1 MLAGMSG
8 SGGPSIDPGGLRNL
22 PEQPNIFPGAIAF
35 GEWGTLWLPWIF
47 GWNPPPNFQRALMI
61 LLGWW
66 ISSCGLI
73 RMMIHY
79 VLQPFTSFFLKPQPC
94 YWGPTK
100 WPWDSHTSLTRGWWR
115 ETLQSRKDGHAL
127 CSRRGQVPWLD
138 GWMVCSGL

>member
-1 MLAGMSG
+1 MLACWQI
-8 SGGPSIDPGGLRNL
+8 GPMHRSWWFAEIYTTAQHFSVGNCLLGLGNVVV
-22 PEQPNIFPGAIAF
+22 
-35 GEWGTLWLPWIF
+35 PWIF

-61 LLGWW
+61 LLGWFFP
-66 ISSCGLI
+66 SCGLI

-79 VLQPFTSFFLKPQPC
+79 VLQPFTSFFFLKPQPC
-94 YWGPTK
+94 CWGPTK

-138 GWMVCSGL
+138 GRMVCSGL